1 MLFCPLCD
9 FLLVSFSQVMLEF
22 SERSNR
28 FPMVEHKSN
37 DWVDLLQI
45 RDSLL
50 EEMEVDTDMLQ
61 DEFVR

>member
-1 MLFCPLCD
+1 
-9 FLLVSFSQVMLEF
+9 
-22 SERSNR
+22 
-28 FPMVEHKSN
+28 MVEHKSQ